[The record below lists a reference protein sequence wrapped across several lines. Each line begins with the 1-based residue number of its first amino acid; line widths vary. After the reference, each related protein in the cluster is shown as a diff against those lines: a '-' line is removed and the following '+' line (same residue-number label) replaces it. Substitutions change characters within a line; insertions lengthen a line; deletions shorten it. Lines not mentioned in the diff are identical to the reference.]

1 MRKGFTLGRAV
12 TFAVAGMALLGV
24 QPTSA
29 QEMVRIGWPAGFAS
43 NMAHLTFAK
52 ELGIFKEENLDYEV
66 ISMQGTFPVVQQILS
81 GGLHTGYVGV
91 ETVVNAAQP
100 NATATPLRFIYNY
113 TRQSIWEIV
122 VPADSPIKDI
132 KDLKGKTIGIAGPTF
147 GNVPVT
153 KAALGVV
160 GVKPDEYTLF
170 AVGTGATAFRA
181 LTTKQVDALN
191 LWDTMHA
198 TLEASGFKLRRIPSP
213 NEFESNPS
221 HGFAVNE
228 DLLKKNPDF
237 VARFGRAIVKSI
249 VACNANIE
257 ACIHSFWRAYPTQK
271 PQGPED
277 VAMAREKKILGAR
290 LEKLL
295 YIPAGA
301 PKLIGGFTDAEW
313 HSIIKALHLGGVIT
327 ETNIPMNK
335 LYSSALAEQYNKFD
349 QAAIIARAKA
359 AK

>member
-1 MRKGFTLGRAV
+1 MRKGFTLARAV
-12 TFAVAGMALLGV
+12 TFAVTSMALLGL
-24 QPTSA
+24 QPASA
-29 QEMVRIGWPAGFAS
+29 LEMVRIGWPAGFAS

-100 NATATPLRFIYNY
+100 NATPTPLRFIYNY

-237 VARFGRAIVKSI
+237 VARFGRAIAKSI
-249 VACNANIE
+249 VACDANIE
-257 ACIHSFWRAYPTQK
+257 ACIHSFWRAYPAQK

-277 VAMAREKKILGAR
+277 AAMAREKKILGAR

-301 PKLIGGFTDAEW
+301 PKLLGGFTDAEW
-313 HSIIKALHLGGVIT
+313 KSIIKALHLGGVIT
-327 ETNIPMNK
+327 ETNIPMDK

-349 QAAIIARAKA
+349 RDAIVKRAKA

>member
-1 MRKGFTLGRAV
+1 MRKGFTVARAV
-12 TFAVAGMALLGV
+12 TFAVTGMALLGM
-24 QPTSA
+24 QPASA
-29 QEMVRIGWPAGFAS
+29 LETVRIGWPAGFAS

-160 GVKPDEYTLF
+160 GVKPDAYTLF

-213 NEFESNPS
+213 NEFENNPS

-237 VARFGRAIVKSI
+237 VARFGRAIAKSI

-257 ACIHSFWRAYPTQK
+257 ACIHSFWRAYPAQK
-271 PQGPED
+271 PQGPEN
-277 VAMAREKKILGAR
+277 VAMEREKKILGAR

-301 PKLIGGFTDAEW
+301 PKLLGDFTEAEW
-313 HSIIKALHLGGVIT
+313 KSIIKALHLGGVIT
-327 ETNIPMNK
+327 ETNIPKEK
-335 LYSSALAEQYNKFD
+335 LYSNALAEQYNKFD